1 MDGNIKSILTAIDR
15 KLLVKVMSVQNE
27 DPIKLHKE
35 GNTLCDIGKYNEALE
50 KFLLASKLYEKK
62 GNFFDASNM
71 MFKAGECSFMMKD
84 YETAI
89 DRFMK
94 SAEVAFSKGFDRF
107 AVSGLEYALDCYKAT
122 KKSGKKEAKELKKKI
137 AEVKEKL
144 ASQPF

>member
-1 MDGNIKSILTAIDR
+1 M
-15 KLLVKVMSVQNE
+15 KVVSVQNT

-35 GNTLCDIGKYNEALE
+35 GIRLSDIGKQKEAAE
-50 KFLLASKLYEKK
+50 KFLSASKLYEKK
-62 GNFFDASNM
+62 GNVFDASNM

-107 AVSGLEYALDCYKAT
+107 AVSGLEYALDSYKAT
-122 KKSGKKEAKELKKKI
+122 KKGAKKEARELKKKI
-137 AEVKEKL
+137 AEVKKKL

>member
-1 MDGNIKSILTAIDR
+1 MDENIKSILIAIDR
-15 KLLVKVMSVQNE
+15 KLLVKGLSATNE

-35 GNTLCDIGKYNEALE
+35 GNVLCDTGKHKEALE

-62 GNFFDASNM
+62 GNVFDASNM
-71 MFKAGECSFMMKD
+71 LFKAGECSFIMKD

-94 SAEVAFSKGFDRF
+94 SSEMAFSKGFDRF
-107 AVSGLEYALDCYKAT
+107 AVSGLEYILDCYKAT
-122 KKSGKKEAKELKKKI
+122 KKTNTKEAKELRKKI

-144 ASQPF
+144 ASQSF